1 MFDIGFFELVLVA
14 IVALLVLGP
23 ERLPHAVRMAGAF
36 VGKIRRMMINVRE
49 EFEREVNM
57 AEMQQRIKE
66 QLEKAGLDDARK
78 AVEDARQRVA
88 ETHQAV
94 ENSIAPPPPRAT
106 ADTNDDAN
114 TRHNEPSPENAAPAP
129 PPEPELPT
137 DPESTKPS

>member
-36 VGKIRRMMINVRE
+36 VGKVRRMMINVRE

-94 ENSIAPPPPRAT
+94 ENSIAPPPAKAAAEP
-106 ADTNDDAN
+106 DDDPN